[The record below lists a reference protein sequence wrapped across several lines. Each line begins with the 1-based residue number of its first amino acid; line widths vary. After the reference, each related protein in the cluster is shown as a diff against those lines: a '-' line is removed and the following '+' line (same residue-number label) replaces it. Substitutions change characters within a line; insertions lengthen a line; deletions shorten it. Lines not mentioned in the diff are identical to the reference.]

1 MEVSVSD
8 NKENNAGVVEEETVA
23 AGADAPVD
31 DGVLEDRP
39 EEEAAGQ
46 EESADSELQ
55 ELRDEVAELKDRML
69 RMAADFENR
78 GKRMEREKQQAIE
91 YAEESLLKDILPFI
105 DNLER
110 ALAQDAG
117 ADDAAEKIMEGVRM
131 TLDGL
136 MSTLS
141 KRGLVPLD
149 SVGGR
154 FDPNL
159 HEAMAMQPAGDGVE
173 PQTVIEEYE
182 KGYMFKERLLRAAK
196 VVVAS
201 GE

>member
-23 AGADAPVD
+23 AGADAPKD

-136 MSTLS
+136 ISTLS

-159 HEAMAMQPAGDGVE
+159 HEAMAIQPAGDGVE

>member
-1 MEVSVSD
+1 MSD
-8 NKENNAGVVEEETVA
+8 KEKNEAAAAVDGEESAADAAPGGEDAAGVE
-23 AGADAPVD
+23 AGA
-31 DGVLEDRP
+31 
-39 EEEAAGQ
+39 EEAADSGPGANEDELAALK
-46 EESADSELQ
+46 EELA
-55 ELRDEVAELKDRML
+55 ATKDRML
-69 RMAADFENR
+69 RLAADFENR

-91 YAEESLLKDILPFI
+91 YAEERLLKDILPFI

-110 ALAQDAG
+110 ALAQDPEADG
-117 ADDAAEKIMEGVRM
+117 AAAKIMEGVRM

-136 MSTLS
+136 LASLA
-141 KRGLVPLD
+141 KRGLTPID

-159 HEAMAMQPAGDGVE
+159 HEAMAMQPAGEGVE
-173 PQTVIEEYE
+173 PQTVIEEFE
-182 KGYMFKERLLRAAK
+182 KGYRFKDRLLRAAK

>member
-1 MEVSVSD
+1 VSD

-31 DGVLEDRP
+31 DDVRENRP
-39 EEEAAGQ
+39 EEAAGQ
-46 EESADSELQ
+46 EESADAADSELQ
-55 ELRDEVAELKDRML
+55 DLRNEVAELKDRML

-110 ALAQDAG
+110 ALSQDAG
-117 ADDAAEKIMEGVRM
+117 GDDAAEKIMEGVRM

-149 SVGGR
+149 SVGSR